1 MWPQGSHLLW
11 HKALWNPACSAW
23 NSWRNHWLRPKCI
36 NGNCS
41 ILQGATGQLHHPKF
55 SKTCQVLG
63 TTSYNHFA
71 LPLKI
76 SAGRGPVCG
85 NGWIIERNA
94 FSQSSWCALL
104 RYSIRWKDWSYQP
117 RQGKGK
123 DQASGS
129 YKWLP
134 CTWKWELS
142 LADSSGAELH
152 RWHNPSFPSRF
163 KSIEVR
169 GSIPHWRCANTT
181 GSHMLQLTEHKSQ
194 TSILV
199 LKFEVRNLWFPSFRI
214 LHTSRPVATGRT
226 FWGSA
231 FPNFFCV
238 SPNFVGSRKVCFK
251 HIVKVNSC

>member
-94 FSQSSWCALL
+94 FSQSSWCALF

-123 DQASGS
+123 DQASGT

-134 CTWKWELS
+134 YTWKWELS

-152 RWHNPSFPSRF
+152 RWHNPSFP
-163 KSIEVR
+163 EVR
-169 GSIPHWRCANTT
+169 ESIPHWRCANTT
-181 GSHMLQLTEHKSQ
+181 GSHMLQLTEHTSQ

-199 LKFEVRNLWFPSFRI
+199 LKFEVRNLWFPSFRM
-214 LHTSRPVATGRT
+214 LHTSHGANILGQCLPKLLLCL
-226 FWGSA
+226 
-231 FPNFFCV
+231 PKFCW
-238 SPNFVGSRKVCFK
+238 
-251 HIVKVNSC
+251 VKKSLF